1 MYVKRRSRSGDVVV
15 GSVVVVVVFVA
26 VGRRMGFVG
35 IGSRSRR
42 KGFEGGVVDV
52 GGGGRRKRRWGSLVA
67 WKPYLLSLDRI
78 LDDVKMEVVFYV
90 VVSCRVVSCGGGLCR
105 CCKN

>member
-1 MYVKRRSRSGDVVV
+1 MDVVV

-52 GGGGRRKRRWGSLVA
+52 GGGVVGVCDPPSRLH
-67 WKPYLLSLDRI
+67 LDSR
-78 LDDVKMEVVFYV
+78 DPH
-90 VVSCRVVSCGGGLCR
+90 SPGAS
-105 CCKN
+105 